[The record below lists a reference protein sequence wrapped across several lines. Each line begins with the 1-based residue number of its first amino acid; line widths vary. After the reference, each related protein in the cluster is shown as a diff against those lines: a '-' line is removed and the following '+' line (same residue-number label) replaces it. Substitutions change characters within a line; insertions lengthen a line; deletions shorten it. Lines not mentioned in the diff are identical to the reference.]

1 MKRADLPALARLLCL
16 IPSAVVMLGMPV
28 VAKAESARFT
38 LIDARNGLTP
48 EVREAYANALGA
60 NSEAPVVVSRVKVI
74 MSPRHGAA
82 FDAVDIPEHV
92 RHVDATID
100 VLTQGGGPL
109 TAPIDVNHLRFARRA
124 PQRISQK
131 TNIRG
136 R

>member
-1 MKRADLPALARLLCL
+1 MKRAGLKRRDRILWLVPTAIVTVALVNLAD
-16 IPSAVVMLGMPV
+16 AQ
-28 VAKAESARFT
+28 SARFT

-60 NSEAPVVVSRVKVI
+60 NSEAPFVVSRVKVI
-74 MSPRHGAA
+74 MSLRHGAA

-100 VLTQGGGPL
+100 VLTQSGGPL